1 MLYCNQIR
9 QGTGLVAMIYLDYT
23 ANTPVEPRVL
33 EAFCAAEG
41 RYIGNANA
49 RHGAGRAA
57 ADAVARAAADCAAL
71 LGVAPG
77 ELIFNSGAS
86 EGNNT
91 AIMGIAHANRHV
103 GRHIITTPLEHASV
117 SGCLTALQE
126 RGWEIDVLDV
136 NRDGRID
143 LGQLADLLRRD
154 TVLVTLCAVDSEL
167 GVLQPVGE
175 ASAIVRRYPDCR
187 LHVDATQ
194 IVGKLPFDFGLADT
208 VSLSAHKFGGLNG
221 SGLLWKR
228 ADVELEPLIHG
239 GTSTTL
245 YRSGTPAVGLAVA
258 LAEALGIALGHMEER
273 YARVARL
280 NRALREAL
288 ARRGGVTVHSP
299 VDAVPHIL
307 NLGAAGVRGAAFRDA
322 LAERG
327 VCVSVKSACSVENT
341 PSRAVYAVTRNRRA
355 ALESWRVSL
364 SHLTTEDEI
373 GAFMRIFDE
382 VRETLSHEA

>member
-1 MLYCNQIR
+1 
-9 QGTGLVAMIYLDYT
+9 VIYLDYT
-23 ANTPVEPRVL
+23 ANMPVEPQVL
-33 EAFCAAEG
+33 EAFCEAES
-41 RYIGNANA
+41 RFIGNANA
-49 RHGAGRAA
+49 RHSAGREAA
-57 ADAVARAAADCAAL
+57 GAMARAAETCAEL
-71 LGVAPG
+71 LNVRP
-77 ELIFNSGAS
+77 EEVIFNSGAS

-91 AIMGIAHANRHV
+91 AIMGIAHASRHV

-136 NRDGRID
+136 NRDGIID
-143 LGQLADLLRRD
+143 LRQLRDLIRRD

-167 GVLQPVGE
+167 GVVQPVEE
-175 ASAIVRRYPDCR
+175 ASAIVREHSSCR

-194 IVGKLPFDFGLADT
+194 IIGRLPFDFSLADT

-228 ADVELEPLIHG
+228 DDVEMEPLIHG

-245 YRSGTPAVGLAVA
+245 YRSGTPAVGLAVS
-258 LAEALGIALGHMEER
+258 LAEALRIATDQRET
-273 YARVARL
+273 RL
-280 NRALREAL
+280 ETVRGLNQHLRECL
-288 ARRGGVTVHSP
+288 TSRSGVTIHSP
-299 VDAVPHIL
+299 QCAVPHIL
-307 NLGAAGVRGAAFRDA
+307 NLGVSGVKGTAFRDA

-341 PSRAVYAVTRNRRA
+341 PSRAVYAVTRSRKA

-364 SHLTTEDEI
+364 SHRTTMKELDESI
-373 GAFMRIFDE
+373 QIFDE
-382 VRETLSHEA
+382 VRERLTK

>member
-1 MLYCNQIR
+1 
-9 QGTGLVAMIYLDYT
+9 MIYLDYT
-23 ANTPVEPRVL
+23 SNMPVEPQVL
-33 EAFCAAEG
+33 EAFCEAE
-41 RYIGNANA
+41 RRFVGNANA
-49 RHGAGRAA
+49 RHGMGQETAKAI
-57 ADAVARAAADCAAL
+57 ARATTVCAEL
-71 LGVAPG
+71 LNVRP
-77 ELIFNSGAS
+77 EEVIFNSGAS

-91 AIMGIAHANRHV
+91 AIMGIAHASRHV

-136 NRDGRID
+136 NRDGTID
-143 LGQLADLLRRD
+143 LRQLGDLIRRD

-167 GVLQPVGE
+167 GVVQPVEE
-175 ASAIVRRYPDCR
+175 ASAIVRAHSSCR

-194 IVGKLPFDFGLADT
+194 IIGRLPFDFSLADT

-228 ADVELEPLIHG
+228 GDVEMEPLIHG

-245 YRSGTPAVGLAVA
+245 YRSGTPAVGLAVS
-258 LAEALGIALGHMEER
+258 LAEALRIATDQRET
-273 YARVARL
+273 RL
-280 NRALREAL
+280 ETVRGLNQHLREHL
-288 ARRGGVTVHSP
+288 SSRSGVTIHSP
-299 VDAVPHIL
+299 RSAVPHIL
-307 NLGAAGVRGAAFRDA
+307 NLGVSGVKGTAFRDA

-341 PSRAVYAVTRNRRA
+341 PSRAVYAVTRSRKA

-364 SHLTTEDEI
+364 SHRTTMKELDEFI
-373 GAFMRIFDE
+373 QVFDE
-382 VRETLSHEA
+382 VRERLTK